1 MDAET
6 IKRLKAW
13 FYLRLAPEDW
23 TEFGSSAA
31 SVPQTF
37 DHDPDQEDALLRFA
51 EVVILL
57 GMQKQKTPQ
66 RAFALA
72 KKRHLELKQLG
83 LTRAQASKVAGTDR
97 LVAEGYLEL
106 VCDAQGEPV
115 YRDGEPVYRLTE
127 KGRQLRAQGPPP
139 PQGGKLWA

>member
-13 FYLRLAPEDW
+13 FYLRLATEDW
-23 TEFGSSAA
+23 TQFGANA
-31 SVPQTF
+31 EQVLQTF

-57 GMQKQKTPQ
+57 EIQKQKTPRQ
-66 RAFALA
+66 AFALA

-83 LTRAQASKVAGTDR
+83 LTKAQASKVAGTDR
-97 LVAEGYLEL
+97 LVAEGYLEP

-115 YRDGEPVYRLTE
+115 YRDGEPVYRMSE
-127 KGRQLRAQGPPP
+127 KGRQLQAQGPPP
-139 PQGGKLWA
+139 PQGGKLCT